1 MADTFIK
8 WQIQPLSRILFIFF
22 AGNLLAES
30 AGYTSI
36 IYWLSIFILG
46 LFLLFIKRS
55 NKFGLLIG
63 FFILLNGM
71 LNFMVQKREIKK
83 FITTYHI
90 LKILPEPSYKNGKVI
105 IDAKLIGIFNEGKW
119 AKTNGKARIE
129 IELSKSMS
137 LFTGDYLLVYG
148 NIERPIT
155 NLFPKLFD
163 YRSYLETIGID
174 YFLKTDER
182 KIATINN
189 SQFNLSKFAIQIRDR
204 CIENIEQHNI
214 KKDLLAVVSALILGT
229 RSELDKQLIK
239 DYTQCGIV
247 HILAVSGLHVG
258 LIYVAF
264 LFLLNPFKK
273 FLPKIVFVLSVIGF
287 LWFYAILTGLSP
299 SVVRASAMC
308 TFIVIA
314 TTYNLKITNFNLLAS
329 VAFFMI
335 LFDASIWKQLG
346 FQLSFA
352 AVWSI
357 FAFKPILDFGNKF
370 KNWFIRN
377 IYKAAALSFV
387 AQLATF
393 PLCSYYFGTFPSYF
407 LLANLI
413 AVPLSTLLTYLG
425 ISAMVLG
432 SVPFLGFLLAKWLEI
447 GISWMN
453 SFAHF
458 VSSLPYAIIQNI
470 FISRNQAICLAL
482 FIFIFSMVF
491 IHFNSI
497 KLKLLLFCWLIFSVF
512 QTSES
517 YYTATNI
524 QYFIL
529 SNTSKNQV
537 IIIKGKKFIVVNLG
551 KSKTFKYIDK
561 STLELANHLNL
572 PSNSIVVI
580 DSHSTN
586 PTRKFYFRYLQKCV
600 LAS

>member
-30 AGYTSI
+30 FDYTST
-36 IYWLSIFILG
+36 IYWLSIFTLG
-46 LFLLFIKRS
+46 LFLLFIKGS

-63 FFILLNGM
+63 VFILLNGM
-71 LNFMVQKREIKK
+71 LNFKVQKRVIDK
-83 FITTYHI
+83 FTTTYHI
-90 LKILPEPSYKNGKVI
+90 LKILPEPNYKKNKVLV
-105 IDAKLIGIFNEGKW
+105 DANLIGTFRDGKW
-119 AKTNGKARIE
+119 SKIDGKARIE
-129 IELSKSMS
+129 IEFKNTIS
-137 LFTGDYLLVYG
+137 LYTGDYMLVHG
-148 NIERPIT
+148 IIERPTGTI
-155 NLFPKLFD
+155 FPILFD
-163 YRSYLETIGID
+163 YSSYLETIGID
-174 YFLKTDER
+174 YFIKTDQR
-182 KIATINN
+182 KIASISN
-189 SQFNLSKFAIQIRDR
+189 SKFNLSKFAIQIRDR

-214 KKDLLAVVSALILGT
+214 QKDLLGVVSALILGT
-229 RSELDKQLIK
+229 RSELDKQLII

-258 LIYVAF
+258 LIYIAF

-273 FLPKIVFVLSVIGF
+273 FIPKIAFVLLVTVF

-299 SVVRASAMC
+299 SVVRAAAMC

-377 IYKAAALSFV
+377 ICKAATLSLV

-393 PLCSYYFGTFPSYF
+393 PLCSFYFGTFPSYF
-407 LLANLI
+407 LIANLI

-425 ISAMVLG
+425 ISAMLLG
-432 SVPFLGFLLAKWLEI
+432 NVPFLGFLLAKLLEM

-458 VSSLPYAIIQNI
+458 VSSLPYAIIQYI
-470 FISRNQAICLAL
+470 YISRNQAICAAL
-482 FIFIFSMVF
+482 FIFIFSMV
-491 IHFNSI
+491 IINFNNI
-497 KLKLLLFCWLIFSVF
+497 RLKLLLYCWLIFSIF

-517 YYTATNI
+517 YYTATSLN
-524 QYFIL
+524 YFVL
-529 SNTSKNQV
+529 SKGHKNQV
-537 IIIKGKKFIVVNLG
+537 IVVKGKNFIVLNLW
-551 KSKTFKYIDK
+551 KSKTFKYLDN
-561 STLELANHLNL
+561 STLELAHHLNL
-572 PSNSIVVI
+572 PSNSIVVF
-580 DSHSTN
+580 DFNSKN

-600 LAS
+600 LAF